1 MNRWWNRALEFAARG
16 EAAALVTVCSVSGS
30 APREPGTRM
39 LVWAGGQAG
48 TVGGGNLEFTVVDQ
62 ARKLLASGHPHRFQ
76 SYPLGP
82 LLGQCCGGRV
92 GVLTERIDAASIVW
106 LSEIAAAEAAGRTY
120 MIHTTLVD
128 SGIVRRVGAARDAS
142 DLTGDSVRLRDR
154 DGHPVDTGKR
164 VDPAGLIIV
173 ERVDARPCL
182 LMFGAGHV
190 GKALAPIVAT
200 LPFRMQWFDNRPEFG
215 GPGVVITDDL
225 IARAE
230 AAPADALFL
239 IFTQSHAVDYDLTRA
254 VLRRGDFLYCGLIGS
269 ITKRTRFER
278 RLIEDGVSPAMLRR
292 LVCPIGRV
300 GLASKDPAVLAV
312 GIATELL
319 LTVESRAAKSTRALH
334 AL

>member
-1 MNRWWNRALEFAARG
+1 MSGWWNRALELAARG

-39 LVWAGGQAG
+39 LVWAESQYG
-48 TVGGGNLEFTVVDQ
+48 TVGGGTLEFTIVDQ
-62 ARKLLASGHPHRFQ
+62 ARKLLASGSPHRFQ

-92 GVLTERIDAASIVW
+92 GVLIERIDSASVLW
-106 LSEIAAAEAAGRTY
+106 LSEVAAAEAAGRPY
-120 MIHTTLVD
+120 MIHSTLTEN
-128 SGIVRRVGAARDAS
+128 GIVRRVAGALSAS
-142 DLTGDSVRLRDR
+142 DLSGESVRLSDR
-154 DGHPVDTGKR
+154 EGRAVDLAKR
-164 VDPAGLIIV
+164 IDPAGLVIV
-173 ERVDARPCL
+173 ERVDARPSV

-200 LPFRMQWFDNRPEFG
+200 LPLRVQWFDNRPEFAV
-215 GPGVVITDDL
+215 PGVAISSDL
-225 IARAE
+225 VARVE
-230 AAPADALFL
+230 AAPPGALFL
-239 IFTQSHAVDYDLTRA
+239 IFTQSHAVDYELTRA

-269 ITKRTRFER
+269 TTKRRRFER
-278 RLIEDGVSPAMLRR
+278 RLIDDGIAPAMLTR

-319 LTVESRAAKSTRALH
+319 LTVESRAAASPRALH